1 MSSAKEG
8 RLAALRKQNWINM
21 PSGPRDGTQRPR
33 LMIEL
38 RAMPETRGNVTTENK
53 RGERV
58 TNEGKGNESL
68 FSPCALTILPPRFHD
83 SSSSAPLNN
92 PIFHCSRSPLRRGFS
107 MLVRSI
113 LRLEFPQVA
122 QYVRGEKKKKK
133 KRRNKR
139 GRGRIVNECGS
150 RNEKGSS
157 SSVVDWNLVSSSF
170 LCARVLDLIV
180 EIWERCL
187 RDYNATPYLSL
198 VCFVRFVTG
207 MYVDRFFFKGS

>member
-68 FSPCALTILPPRFHD
+68 FSPVLSPF
-83 SSSSAPLNN
+83 
-92 PIFHCSRSPLRRGFS
+92 SRLASTTPPLRWIIRFS
-107 MLVRSI
+107 IARDHRFVEASRCWFDRSCGWNF
-113 LRLEFPQVA
+113 RKWRNTYE
-122 QYVRGEKKKKK
+122 EKKKKK
-133 KRRNKR
+133 RDETSGEGAGLSTNADRVTRR
-139 GRGRIVNECGS
+139 
-150 RNEKGSS
+150 
-157 SSVVDWNLVSSSF
+157 VVVV
-170 LCARVLDLIV
+170 A
-180 EIWERCL
+180 
-187 RDYNATPYLSL
+187 
-198 VCFVRFVTG
+198 
-207 MYVDRFFFKGS
+207 

>member
-68 FSPCALTILPPRFHD
+68 FSPVLSPFSPSTTPP
-83 SSSSAPLNN
+83 P
-92 PIFHCSRSPLRRGFS
+92 PLRWIIRFS
-107 MLVRSI
+107 IARDHRFVEASRCWFDRSCGWNF
-113 LRLEFPQVA
+113 RKWRNTYEE
-122 QYVRGEKKKKK
+122 RKKKK
-133 KRRNKR
+133 KRDETSGEGAGLSTNADRVTR
-139 GRGRIVNECGS
+139 R
-150 RNEKGSS
+150 
-157 SSVVDWNLVSSSF
+157 VVVV
-170 LCARVLDLIV
+170 A
-180 EIWERCL
+180 
-187 RDYNATPYLSL
+187 
-198 VCFVRFVTG
+198 
-207 MYVDRFFFKGS
+207 